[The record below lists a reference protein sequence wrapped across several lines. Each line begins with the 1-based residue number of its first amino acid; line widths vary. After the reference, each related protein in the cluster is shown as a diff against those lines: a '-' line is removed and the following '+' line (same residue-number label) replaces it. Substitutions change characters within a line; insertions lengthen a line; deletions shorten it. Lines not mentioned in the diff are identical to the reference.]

1 MPQRK
6 AIIIGAGIA
15 GLATAVRLAV
25 QGFDVEVH
33 EKNDRAGGKMYL
45 IERDGYVFDAGPS
58 LFTQPEYIEELFAYA
73 GEDIRDYFS
82 YRSLP
87 LACRYFFEDGKVVN
101 AYTDQQAF
109 ADEME
114 QVLGEPG
121 GNILRYLRDSA
132 KVYEKVGSIFL
143 NYSLHKLSTWLH
155 PRVIGAFR
163 TVRLPYL
170 TKTLHQFNKSRL
182 KTPEAVQIF
191 NRFATYNGSN
201 PFQAPGM
208 LSLIPHLEQNQGTYY
223 PEGGMIS
230 IPDTLRRLAEKKG
243 VKFVFNS
250 RVNNIVTESGRVSGI
265 VADGVFIP
273 AATVV
278 SNVDAYF
285 TYKNLLE
292 REDGVRKVLLNERSS
307 SALIFYWGINRE
319 FSNLHLHNIF
329 FSKQYREEF
338 EHIFRHKRF
347 FDDPTIYINITSKME
362 AGMAPEGTENWF
374 VMINAPALAGA
385 DWNQEVAAVRRN
397 ILEKLNRILGVDL
410 REHIAVEEVLTP
422 EGIQQRTDSYLGSL
436 YGTSSNSRWA
446 AFLRHANF
454 SSDIRGL
461 YFTGGSVHPGGGIPL
476 CLKSAAIVGELA
488 ATEL

>member
-6 AIIIGAGIA
+6 AIVIGAGIA

-33 EKNDRAGGKMYL
+33 EKNDQAGGKMYL
-45 IERDGYVFDAGPS
+45 IERDGFVFDAGPS
-58 LFTQPEYIEELFAYA
+58 LFTQPENIEELFAFA
-73 GEDIRDYFS
+73 GEDIRNYFS

-101 AYTDQQAF
+101 AYTDQQTF
-109 ADEME
+109 ANEME

-121 GNILRYLRDSA
+121 DNILRYLRDSA

-155 PRVIGAFR
+155 PRIIGAFQ

-170 TKTLHQFNKSRL
+170 TKTLNQFNKSRF

-208 LSLIPHLEQNQGTYY
+208 LSLIPHLEQNQGTFY

-250 RVNNIVTESGRVSGI
+250 RVNNIVTNSGQVSGI
-265 VADGVFIP
+265 VANGVFIP

-292 REDGVRKVLLNERSS
+292 REDGVRKVLRNERSS

-329 FSKQYREEF
+329 FSKQYQEEF

-362 AGMAPEGTENWF
+362 AGMAPEGSENWF

-397 ILEKLNRILGVDL
+397 VLEKLNRILGVDL

-422 EGIQQRTDSYLGSL
+422 QGIEQRTDSYLGSL
-436 YGTSSNSRWA
+436 YGTSSNSKWA

-454 SSDIRGL
+454 SSEFSGL

-488 ATEL
+488 SAER

>member
-6 AIIIGAGIA
+6 AIVIGAGIA

-33 EKNDRAGGKMYL
+33 EKNDQAGGKMYL
-45 IERDGYVFDAGPS
+45 IERDGFVFDAGPS
-58 LFTQPEYIEELFAYA
+58 LFTQPENIEELFAFA
-73 GEDIRDYFS
+73 GEDIRNYFS

-109 ADEME
+109 ANEME
-114 QVLGEPG
+114 QVLGEPS

-155 PRVIGAFR
+155 PRIIGAFR
-163 TVRLPYL
+163 TVKLPYL
-170 TKTLHQFNKSRL
+170 TKTLNQFNQSRF

-250 RVNNIVTESGRVSGI
+250 RVNNIVTDSGRVSGI
-265 VADGVFIP
+265 VANGVFIP
-273 AATVV
+273 AVTVV

-292 REDGVRKVLLNERSS
+292 REDGVRKVLRNERSS

-329 FSKQYREEF
+329 FSEQYREEF

-362 AGMAPEGTENWF
+362 AGMAPEGSENWF

-397 ILEKLNRILGVDL
+397 VLEKLNRILGVDL

-422 EGIQQRTDSYLGSL
+422 EGIEQRTDSYLGSL
-436 YGTSSNSRWA
+436 YGTSSNSKWA

-454 SSDIRGL
+454 SSEFSGL

-488 ATEL
+488 SAER

>member
-6 AIIIGAGIA
+6 AIVIGAGIA

-33 EKNDRAGGKMYL
+33 EKNDQAGGKMYL
-45 IERDGYVFDAGPS
+45 IERDGFVFDAGPS
-58 LFTQPEYIEELFAYA
+58 LFTQPENIEELFAFA
-73 GEDIRDYFS
+73 GEDIRNYFS

-109 ADEME
+109 ANEME
-114 QVLGEPG
+114 QVLGEPS

-155 PRVIGAFR
+155 PRIIGAFR
-163 TVRLPYL
+163 TVKLPYL
-170 TKTLHQFNKSRL
+170 TKTLNQFNQSRF

-250 RVNNIVTESGRVSGI
+250 RVNNIVTDSGRVTGI
-265 VADGVFIP
+265 VANGVFIP
-273 AATVV
+273 AVTVV

-292 REDGVRKVLLNERSS
+292 REDGVRKVLRNERSS

-362 AGMAPEGTENWF
+362 AGMAPEGSENWF
-374 VMINAPALAGA
+374 VMINAPAKAGA

-397 ILEKLNRILGVDL
+397 VLEKLNRILGVDL
-410 REHIAVEEVLTP
+410 SEHIAVEEVLTP
-422 EGIQQRTDSYLGSL
+422 GGIEQRTDSYLGSL
-436 YGTSSNSRWA
+436 YGTSSNSKWA

-454 SSDIRGL
+454 SSEFSGL

-488 ATEL
+488 SAER